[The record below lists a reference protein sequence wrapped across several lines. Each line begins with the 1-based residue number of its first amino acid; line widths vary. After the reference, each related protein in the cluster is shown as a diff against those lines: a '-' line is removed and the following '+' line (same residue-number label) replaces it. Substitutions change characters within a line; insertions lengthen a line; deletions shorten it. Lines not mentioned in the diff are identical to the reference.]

1 MITDMLMS
9 ILTILP
15 CLFYIAVGSYC
26 IQWAIDYYKKQRY
39 FMFGWMIMF
48 AVFEAAYIFRTVF
61 KY

>member
-9 ILTILP
+9 ILAVLP
-15 CLFYIAVGSYC
+15 CLFYIAFGSYC
-26 IQWAIDYYKKQRY
+26 IKRAIDFYMKQRY
-39 FMFGWMIMF
+39 FMFGWMMMF